1 MPMRAVL
8 LLGGLLAFSAC
19 ATKTFSPD
27 QAPEYTITRSF
38 TPFYSE
44 RPVEGA
50 TTDVSL
56 SEKTRVKLLRKETG
70 YSLVQLEDSREGY
83 VANKNMVVAPPG
95 SQERPFGS
103 TVEESRPKPRRKKR
117 IIRAAAPTP
126 TPVSLGRTTAP
137 VSAGGNLPLPHP
149 LPPLKQCPKRPLH
162 PLRHQ
167 HPRLLP
173 WRSQSFAS
181 SLEIAP
187 EANLEIAVSP
197 HILQRRIS
205 RQHVSDDFPRHRSR
219 FHTSRI

>member
-1 MPMRAVL
+1 MMPMRAVL

-70 YSLVQLEDSREGY
+70 YSRVQLEDSREGY

-103 TVEESRPKPRRKKR
+103 TVEESRPKPPRKKR

-126 TPVSLGRTTAP
+126 TPVSQGEQPGTSPQEVTAP
-137 VSAGGNLPLPHP
+137 PAATPAPQAAPKESPAPTPEPTPQATPLE
-149 LPPLKQCPKRPLH
+149 KPKF
-162 PLRHQ
+162 
-167 HPRLLP
+167 RL
-173 WRSQSFAS
+173 
-181 SLEIAP
+181 
-187 EANLEIAVSP
+187 
-197 HILQRRIS
+197 
-205 RQHVSDDFPRHRSR
+205 
-219 FHTSRI
+219 

>member
-50 TTDVSL
+50 TTDISL

-70 YSLVQLEDSREGY
+70 YSRVQLEDSREGY

-95 SQERPFGS
+95 SQDRPFGS

-126 TPVSLGRTTAP
+126 PPVAQGEQPRPSPQEVTAP
-137 VSAGGNLPLPHP
+137 PSPTPTPQVVPKETPAPTPAPTPQATPLE
-149 LPPLKQCPKRPLH
+149 KPKF
-162 PLRHQ
+162 
-167 HPRLLP
+167 RL
-173 WRSQSFAS
+173 
-181 SLEIAP
+181 
-187 EANLEIAVSP
+187 
-197 HILQRRIS
+197 
-205 RQHVSDDFPRHRSR
+205 
-219 FHTSRI
+219 

>member
-8 LLGGLLAFSAC
+8 LLGGLLAVSAC
-19 ATKTFSPD
+19 ATKTFTPD

-50 TTDVSL
+50 TTDISL

-70 YSLVQLEDSREGY
+70 YSRVQLEDSREGY

-95 SQERPFGS
+95 SQDRPFGS

-126 TPVSLGRTTAP
+126 TPVSQGEQPRPSPQEVTAP
-137 VSAGGNLPLPHP
+137 PSPTPTPQVVPKETPAPTPAPTPQATPLE
-149 LPPLKQCPKRPLH
+149 KPKF
-162 PLRHQ
+162 
-167 HPRLLP
+167 RL
-173 WRSQSFAS
+173 
-181 SLEIAP
+181 
-187 EANLEIAVSP
+187 
-197 HILQRRIS
+197 
-205 RQHVSDDFPRHRSR
+205 
-219 FHTSRI
+219 

>member
-50 TTDVSL
+50 TTDISL

-70 YSLVQLEDSREGY
+70 YSRVQLEDSREGY

-95 SQERPFGS
+95 SQDRPFGS

-126 TPVSLGRTTAP
+126 TPVSQGEQPRPSPQEVTAP
-137 VSAGGNLPLPHP
+137 PSPTPTPQVVPKETPAPTPAPTPQATPLE
-149 LPPLKQCPKRPLH
+149 KPKF
-162 PLRHQ
+162 
-167 HPRLLP
+167 RL
-173 WRSQSFAS
+173 
-181 SLEIAP
+181 
-187 EANLEIAVSP
+187 
-197 HILQRRIS
+197 
-205 RQHVSDDFPRHRSR
+205 
-219 FHTSRI
+219 

>member
-1 MPMRAVL
+1 MMPMRAVL

-56 SEKTRVKLLRKETG
+56 SEKTRLKLLRKETG

-103 TVEESRPKPRRKKR
+103 TVEESRPSNHSYPSSSAKRVPRPHA
-117 IIRAAAPTP
+117 RANT
-126 TPVSLGRTTAP
+126 SGD
-137 VSAGGNLPLPHP
+137 
-149 LPPLKQCPKRPLH
+149 
-162 PLRHQ
+162 
-167 HPRLLP
+167 
-173 WRSQSFAS
+173 S
-181 SLEIAP
+181 SR
-187 EANLEIAVSP
+187 EAKVSP
-197 HILQRRIS
+197 L
-205 RQHVSDDFPRHRSR
+205 VSRSR
-219 FHTSRI
+219 RGLI

>member
-56 SEKTRVKLLRKETG
+56 SEKTRLKLLRKETG

-126 TPVSLGRTTAP
+126 TPVSQGEQPGTSPPAATPAP
-137 VSAGGNLPLPHP
+137 QATPTPQAAPKESPAPTPEPTPQATPLE
-149 LPPLKQCPKRPLH
+149 KPKF
-162 PLRHQ
+162 
-167 HPRLLP
+167 RL
-173 WRSQSFAS
+173 
-181 SLEIAP
+181 
-187 EANLEIAVSP
+187 
-197 HILQRRIS
+197 
-205 RQHVSDDFPRHRSR
+205 
-219 FHTSRI
+219 

>member
-19 ATKTFSPD
+19 ATKTFTPD

-50 TTDVSL
+50 TTDISL

-70 YSLVQLEDSREGY
+70 YSRVQLEDSREGY

-126 TPVSLGRTTAP
+126 TPVSQGEQPRPSPQEVTAP
-137 VSAGGNLPLPHP
+137 PSPTPTPQVVPKETPAPTPAPTPQATPLE
-149 LPPLKQCPKRPLH
+149 KPKF
-162 PLRHQ
+162 
-167 HPRLLP
+167 RL
-173 WRSQSFAS
+173 
-181 SLEIAP
+181 
-187 EANLEIAVSP
+187 
-197 HILQRRIS
+197 
-205 RQHVSDDFPRHRSR
+205 
-219 FHTSRI
+219 